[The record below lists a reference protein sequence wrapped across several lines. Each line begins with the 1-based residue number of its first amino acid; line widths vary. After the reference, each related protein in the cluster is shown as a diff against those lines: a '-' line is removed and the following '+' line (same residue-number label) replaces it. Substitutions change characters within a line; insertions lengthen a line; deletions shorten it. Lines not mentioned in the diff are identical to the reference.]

1 MGFLVAVL
9 ICAAESGPGELPA
22 LPLPPAELRRV
33 GVAAGLGVDTQ
44 WTPGGRIANAALW
57 GELEFSFRV
66 LRWLRLELLTGAAWS
81 GENRPSFPGQHGT
94 LRALAGVDFIIGDFR
109 WGELFVGAAGGVQH
123 TNLIGDEDYTENPRY
138 STGWSTGPC
147 LVARSGVEFR
157 VRGNLS
163 IGGGL
168 AYGFFLR
175 DLEVQHSGEV
185 RVRAALVF

>member
-1 MGFLVAVL
+1 M
-9 ICAAESGPGELPA
+9 
-22 LPLPPAELRRV
+22 
-33 GVAAGLGVDTQ
+33 
-44 WTPGGRIANAALW
+44 
-57 GELEFSFRV
+57 
-66 LRWLRLELLTGAAWS
+66 
-81 GENRPSFPGQHGT
+81 
-94 LRALAGVDFIIGDFR
+94 AGVDFIIGDFR

-175 DLEVQHSGEV
+175 FLEVQHSGEV